1 MNEKLQI
8 SALCGGYDRQRILHD
23 ITLNIPA
30 GKVTVLLGPNGCGK
44 STLLKTIGRF
54 IRPESGKVMID
65 GVDLFSMPTK
75 KLARRLAI
83 LPQSPVTPAGLTV
96 EDMVGF
102 DRHPYQKA
110 LGRST
115 REDKQAVDW
124 VLEAASLTALRHM
137 DVGSLSGGQRQRAW
151 IAMTLAQKTDTIL
164 LDEPTTY
171 LDIAYQLDVLELLQE
186 LNRKLGTTIVIV
198 LHDINLAAR
207 FADYMVAMKD
217 GRVMNSGMPA
227 EVITQPVLREIYGIE
242 AVIGQDALHHCPVM
256 ISYEKSREVAVC

>member
-83 LPQSPVTPAGLTV
+83 LPQSPVYG
-96 EDMVGF
+96 GG
-102 DRHPYQKA
+102 Y
-110 LGRST
+110 GR
-115 REDKQAVDW
+115 
-124 VLEAASLTALRHM
+124 
-137 DVGSLSGGQRQRAW
+137 
-151 IAMTLAQKTDTIL
+151 I
-164 LDEPTTY
+164 
-171 LDIAYQLDVLELLQE
+171 
-186 LNRKLGTTIVIV
+186 
-198 LHDINLAAR
+198 
-207 FADYMVAMKD
+207 
-217 GRVMNSGMPA
+217 
-227 EVITQPVLREIYGIE
+227 
-242 AVIGQDALHHCPVM
+242 
-256 ISYEKSREVAVC
+256 

>member
-1 MNEKLQI
+1 
-8 SALCGGYDRQRILHD
+8 
-23 ITLNIPA
+23 
-30 GKVTVLLGPNGCGK
+30 
-44 STLLKTIGRF
+44 
-54 IRPESGKVMID
+54 
-65 GVDLFSMPTK
+65 
-75 KLARRLAI
+75 
-83 LPQSPVTPAGLTV
+83 
-96 EDMVGF
+96 
-102 DRHPYQKA
+102 
-110 LGRST
+110 
-115 REDKQAVDW
+115 
-124 VLEAASLTALRHM
+124 
-137 DVGSLSGGQRQRAW
+137 
-151 IAMTLAQKTDTIL
+151 MTLAQKTDTIL